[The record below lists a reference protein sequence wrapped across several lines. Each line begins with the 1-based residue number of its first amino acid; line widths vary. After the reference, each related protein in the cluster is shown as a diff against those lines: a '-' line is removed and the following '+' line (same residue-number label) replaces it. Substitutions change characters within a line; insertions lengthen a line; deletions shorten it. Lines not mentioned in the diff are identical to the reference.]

1 MASFSKKT
9 NLLISVGFLLVT
21 LFWVWHWKERQSLSY
36 PVTSLFTRGSEHQK
50 TPLQSQLEPA
60 VYEVIVNKATERPFS
75 SPLNNEKRPGT
86 YVAADTGEPVFRSEQ
101 KFDSG
106 TGWPSFWAPVQPEAI
121 KLQDDSGL
129 LGKRTEVLS
138 TAGGH
143 LGHVFDDGP
152 APTGKRYCINGL
164 ALRFIPDDPKEGN

>member
-1 MASFSKKT
+1 MISFSTKIF
-9 NLLISVGFLLVT
+9 LFVSIGLIIT
-21 LFWVWHWKERQSLSY
+21 ALFWAWHWRERQSHSY
-36 PVTSLFTRGSEHQK
+36 PATSLFASDSEYQK
-50 TPLQSQLEPA
+50 TSLQSRLEPA
-60 VYEVIVNKATERPFS
+60 VYEVIANKATERPFS

-121 KLQDDSGL
+121 KLQDDWSL

-164 ALRFIPDDPKEGN
+164 ALRFIPDESK